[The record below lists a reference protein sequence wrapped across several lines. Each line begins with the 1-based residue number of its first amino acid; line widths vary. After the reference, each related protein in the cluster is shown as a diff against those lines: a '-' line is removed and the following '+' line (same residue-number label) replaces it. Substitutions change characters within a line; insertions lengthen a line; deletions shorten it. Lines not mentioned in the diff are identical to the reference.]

1 MDNQSSISETAPLTM
16 SESKYSTALKL
27 AKLGVWELGLDT
39 GILNLSAEHIEM
51 MGYQVGEIS
60 DKFFLSDYI
69 ERYVHPEDQ
78 GKMHRFHHLLHATV
92 TEYIDSFE
100 YKLIDSNSSIIHVL
114 VTIHE
119 SHITQNRISGISQNI
134 TMQRK
139 TETRLKETLRHLADL
154 KFALDESTLVTITD
168 VNGEIVYANETFC
181 KISGYSR
188 EVLIGK
194 KHSFTSSGH
203 HSKQF
208 FKEMWDTISC
218 GKVWRGE
225 LKNRNRNGESYWV
238 DTTIVPFLNEH
249 GKPYQYVAI
258 RTDITQRKHVEQKIT
273 HMAYH
278 DSLTGLAN
286 RRLLNERLTRMLS
299 DRTDLQMP
307 TVILFDLDNFK
318 MINDTLGHQTGDEFL
333 KMVSMRLQELVKPGE
348 TLARLGGDEFVLAI
362 PTIDSKY
369 ALDSRCSELVNHI
382 KKPFLIQQ
390 KEFFV
395 TMSVGAAYAPLHGF
409 EAEELIKNAD
419 LAMYCAK
426 HNNKNDYQ
434 IFEFHLRN
442 QSLQRWEF
450 NSILRQAIEN
460 NEFVLHYQ
468 PRIHPSS
475 GIQGLEALIRMQ
487 SHDGQLLQPEDFI
500 SIAEENGLNTT
511 IGDWVLKAAIK
522 QLRKWLDLGLP
533 PIAIAVNLSKSHFQQ
548 DDLVQNLARLLT
560 EYEVEPQ
567 FLELEITESL
577 LMHNPEE
584 TAVKL
589 KQLKEIGVKISIDN
603 FGTGSSSL
611 YYLSEFPIDLIKM
624 DQKFIQDI
632 DKKPKSRKII
642 QSIVNLAHELEVCVT
657 AKGVE
662 ENSQHLFLNEIGCD
676 FMQGYYYLNPKDV
689 ETITELLLNKRDFH
703 LFEDVVNS
711 PFHDSILNKVIEN

>member
-1 MDNQSSISETAPLTM
+1 
-16 SESKYSTALKL
+16 
-27 AKLGVWELGLDT
+27 
-39 GILNLSAEHIEM
+39 
-51 MGYQVGEIS
+51 
-60 DKFFLSDYI
+60 
-69 ERYVHPEDQ
+69 
-78 GKMHRFHHLLHATV
+78 
-92 TEYIDSFE
+92 
-100 YKLIDSNSSIIHVL
+100 
-114 VTIHE
+114 
-119 SHITQNRISGISQNI
+119 
-134 TMQRK
+134 
-139 TETRLKETLRHLADL
+139 
-154 KFALDESTLVTITD
+154 
-168 VNGEIVYANETFC
+168 
-181 KISGYSR
+181 
-188 EVLIGK
+188 
-194 KHSFTSSGH
+194 
-203 HSKQF
+203 
-208 FKEMWDTISC
+208 
-218 GKVWRGE
+218 
-225 LKNRNRNGESYWV
+225 
-238 DTTIVPFLNEH
+238 
-249 GKPYQYVAI
+249 
-258 RTDITQRKHVEQKIT
+258 
-273 HMAYH
+273 
-278 DSLTGLAN
+278 
-286 RRLLNERLTRMLS
+286 
-299 DRTDLQMP
+299 
-307 TVILFDLDNFK
+307 
-318 MINDTLGHQTGDEFL
+318 
-333 KMVSMRLQELVKPGE
+333 MRLQELVKPGE

-468 PRIHPSS
+468 PKIHPLR

-487 SHDGQLLQPEDFI
+487 THDGQLIHPEEFI

-511 IGDWVLKAAIK
+511 IGDWVLKAAIE
-522 QLRKWLDLGLP
+522 QLRKWLDMGLP

-589 KQLKEIGVKISIDN
+589 KQLKKLALK
-603 FGTGSSSL
+603 FQ
-611 YYLSEFPIDLIKM
+611 LITLEL
-624 DQKFIQDI
+624 DPHPFII
-632 DKKPKSRKII
+632 Y
-642 QSIVNLAHELEVCVT
+642 QSFQLI
-657 AKGVE
+657 
-662 ENSQHLFLNEIGCD
+662 
-676 FMQGYYYLNPKDV
+676 
-689 ETITELLLNKRDFH
+689 
-703 LFEDVVNS
+703 
-711 PFHDSILNKVIEN
+711 

>member
-1 MDNQSSISETAPLTM
+1 MDIQSPTSETSTLTM
-16 SESKYSTALKL
+16 SESNYPKALKL
-27 AKLGVWELGLDT
+27 AKLGVWELALDT

-60 DKFFLSDYI
+60 DKILLSDYI
-69 ERYVHPEDQ
+69 ERYVHLEDQ
-78 GKMHRFHHLLHATV
+78 GKMHRLNHLLNKII

-100 YKLIDSNSSIIHVL
+100 YKLIDAESSTIHVL

-119 SHITQNRISGISQNI
+119 KPITQNRIVGISQNI
-134 TMQRK
+134 TLQRK
-139 TETRLKETLRHLADL
+139 AETLLRETLRYLEDL
-154 KFALDESTLVTITD
+154 KNALDESTLVTITD
-168 VNGEIVYANETFC
+168 VNGVIVYANEMFC

-188 EVLIGK
+188 EILIGK
-194 KHSFTSSGH
+194 KHNFTSSGH

-208 FKEMWDTISC
+208 FKEMWDTISY

-286 RRLLNERLTRMLS
+286 RRLLNERLTCMLS
-299 DRTDLQMP
+299 DRNELQMP

-318 MINDTLGHQTGDEFL
+318 MINDTLGHHIGDEFL
-333 KMVSMRLQELVKPGE
+333 KLVSLRLQELVKPGE
-348 TLARLGGDEFVLAI
+348 TLARIGGDEFVLAI
-362 PTIDSKY
+362 PTIDSMY
-369 ALDSRCSELVNHI
+369 ALESRCSELVNHI
-382 KKPFLIQQ
+382 QKPFLIHQ

-395 TMSVGAAYAPLHGF
+395 TMSVGAAYAPNHGF

-426 HNNKNDYQ
+426 DNNKNDYQ
-434 IFEFHLRN
+434 IFGFHLRN
-442 QSLQRWEF
+442 KSLQRREF
-450 NSILRQAIEN
+450 ISTLKQAIEN
-460 NEFVLHYQ
+460 NGFVLHYQ
-468 PRIHPSS
+468 PKIHPLS
-475 GIQGLEALIRMQ
+475 GIQGLEAFIRMQ
-487 SHDGQLLQPEDFI
+487 THDGQLIQPEEFV
-500 SIAEENGLNTT
+500 SIAEENDLNTT
-511 IGDWVLKAAIK
+511 IGNWVLKAAIG
-522 QLRKWLDLGLP
+522 QLRKWLDMGLP
-533 PIAIAVNLSKSHFQQ
+533 LVAIAINLSKSHFQQ
-548 DDLVQNLARLLT
+548 DDLVPHLTKLLS
-560 EYEVEPQ
+560 ECEVEPQ
-567 FLELEITESL
+567 YLELNISESL

-584 TAVKL
+584 TEIIL
-589 KQLKEIGVKISIDN
+589 KQLKELGVKISIDN
-603 FGTGSSSL
+603 FGTGISSL
-611 YYLSEFPIDLIKM
+611 YYLSKLPIDSIKI

-632 DKKPKSRKII
+632 DKEPKRRKII
-642 QSIVNLAHELEVCVT
+642 QSIVNLAHDLELHVT

-662 ENSQHLFLNEIGCD
+662 KNTQHQFLNEIGCD
-676 FMQGYYYLNPKDV
+676 FMQGYYYLDPKDV

-703 LFEDVVNS
+703 LFEDVLTE
-711 PFHDSILNKVIEN
+711 I